1 MTDRSSR
8 RFTDVELALDV
19 LGLLDGDSASATID
33 DAIARAELEQAAS
46 WLALTVEP
54 VAPPPHLRAR
64 LLAELT
70 SRERFAPF
78 LDRLAAMFDLAAD
91 RVRAILQRF
100 DTDEGW
106 TVMYPGASFFD
117 FEGGPALGEATAG
130 LVRIA
135 AGSTF
140 PHHKHL
146 GEERVMVLQG
156 AFVDSSSGQR
166 VEAGQLV
173 TMPDGSEHGFEV
185 VSEQELLYVVV
196 VSEIEFADGTRAP

>member
-1 MTDRSSR
+1 MSDDELLAELLNDGEHSS
-8 RFTDVELALDV
+8 
-19 LGLLDGDSASATID
+19 
-33 DAIARAELEQAAS
+33 ARAELEQAAS
-46 WLALTVEP
+46 WLALAVEP
-54 VAPPPHLRAR
+54 VAPPPHLRER
-64 LLAELT
+64 LLAELGG
-70 SRERFAPF
+70 SERFAPF
-78 LDRLAAMFDLAAD
+78 LDRLAALFDLAAD
-91 RVRAILQRF
+91 RVRTILQRF

-135 AGSTF
+135 AGQPF

-156 AFVDSSSGQR
+156 AFVDDSGQR
-166 VEAGQLV
+166 VGPGQLAI
-173 TMPDGSEHGFEV
+173 MPDGSEHAFEV

-196 VSEIEFADGTRAP
+196 VGEIEFADGTRAP